1 MTKATY
7 PSSEVN
13 RNWTT
18 LSRQAVREPITLT
31 VRGKPSLVLT
41 SVEDYE
47 LLEKIKLEKL
57 REEVRLGVEQ
67 LDRGESSMI
76 EGEQGLRGFME
87 GIKSRG
93 REALEKE
100 GR

>member
-1 MTKATY
+1 MAKTTY

-31 VRGKPSLVLT
+31 VRGKPSLVLM

-47 LLEKIKLEKL
+47 LFEKLKLEKL
-57 REEVRLGVEQ
+57 REEVRIGIEELK
-67 LDRGESSMI
+67 RGERSTV
-76 EGEQGLRGFME
+76 EGEQGLRDFME
-87 GIKSRG
+87 DIKSRG